1 MVLAGA
7 GVSGHEHRLA
17 ALRGRAEVV
26 HGAVPRLQVV
36 LHDGRR
42 RVHVVAAGAAV
53 AWRHR
58 PAVAVGQPGEA
69 LVDPREGVRH
79 VVQLLL
85 VHLARGQVE
94 PPPPHQAGLEV
105 VRPAVP
111 HGGVTACVQPHMA
124 RFLAVGAVVPG
135 VHDVEHVAE
144 RHVEPAGRLTA
155 AGAVAVQ
162 QADAGAVLGLPAE
175 RHRAGHRHL
184 QVEHHGQVEEDR
196 VVAADGEVV
205 HHRGPGHVDRLGV
218 HQVSLGVGNV
228 VRDVRRPQQF
238 VPEEVHLAR
247 RRAGVRVR
255 RHRALQPAVEIT
267 RAQGVQLW

>member
-111 HGGVTACVQPHMA
+111 HGRVAPGVQPHMA
-124 RFLAVGAVVPG
+124 GFLAVGAVVPG
-135 VHDVEHVAE
+135 VHDVEHVAQ
-144 RHVEPAGRLTA
+144 RHVEPARRLA
-155 AGAVAVQ
+155 PPGAVAVE
-162 QADAGAVLGLPAE
+162 QADACAVLRLPPE